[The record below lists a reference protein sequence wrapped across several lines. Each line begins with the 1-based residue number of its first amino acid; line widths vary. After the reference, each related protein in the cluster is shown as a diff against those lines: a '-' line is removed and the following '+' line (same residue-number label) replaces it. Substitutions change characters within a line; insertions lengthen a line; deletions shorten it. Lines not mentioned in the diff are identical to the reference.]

1 MLEFNP
7 WFRKSPKELLKMKV
21 FDQIRKESMEVDA
34 PFKITLEIDQDD
46 VFDYE
51 ECKFADK
58 VTIDYIKEKFLAEV
72 KLIQEHKYKHSNTS

>member
-1 MLEFNP
+1 
-7 WFRKSPKELLKMKV
+7 
-21 FDQIRKESMEVDA
+21 MEVDA

-72 KLIQEHKYKHSNTS
+72 KLIHELKHTYKHLNTSWSHHPQLWWFSNFCNFP